1 MTKVERLVV
10 YPLLGVLIILF
21 SFYDLAIEKALFDPS
36 NLFGQIGQSIGEA
49 PFQLLG
55 VMAGVFLF
63 RFRPRDTKAKSICFG
78 ILFALVAIFFAG
90 YGGGQIYTYMKQIIG
105 PSIQMWV
112 AVPVALV
119 YLVIGGVPG
128 FLLQVNNPAKA
139 FRIALFVVIYY
150 AAIYVVMS
158 SLKWIWFRPR
168 WRFLISSNGG
178 DVALAEQGFI
188 PWYIP
193 QGIFHGKVD
202 DRFSFPSGHTMN
214 ALGIISLSL
223 FSSCFDKLKG
233 KELLIRVCS
242 YGWAFLVAVSRI
254 VIGAHFASDVTF
266 GFLFSLILFD
276 VLSTF
281 ILPHLLQKTEAPL
294 PSAASGIK

>member
-1 MTKVERLVV
+1 MTKIERLVI

-21 SFYDLAIEKALFDPS
+21 SFYDLAIEKVLFDPS

-63 RFRPRDTKAKSICFG
+63 RFRPRDTKAKSISFG

-105 PSIQMWV
+105 PSVQIWV

-119 YLVIGGVPG
+119 YLLIGGLPG
-128 FLLQVNNPAKA
+128 FLLKVNNPAKA

-168 WRFLISSNGG
+168 WRFLVSSNNG

-193 QGIFHGKVD
+193 RGIFHSYED
-202 DRFSFPSGHTMN
+202 TQYSFPSGHTMN

-223 FSSCFDKLKG
+223 FCSCFDILKG
-233 KELLIRVCS
+233 KELLIRICS
-242 YGWAFLVAVSRI
+242 YGWALLVAVSRI

-266 GFLFSLILFD
+266 GFLFSLVLFD
-276 VLSTF
+276 VLSSLV
-281 ILPHLLQKTEAPL
+281 LPRLLKKTEV
-294 PSAASGIK
+294 PSPAASPGLK